1 MIVNG
6 ESYEFESMTVSEL
19 LEKLEVNQ
27 GEVVVEVNRQII
39 MKTQFAEHMVD
50 KSAQVELVA
59 FVGGG

>member
-19 LEKLEVNQ
+19 LKKLEINQ
-27 GEVVVEVNRQII
+27 AEVVVEVNRQII
-39 MKTQFAEHMVD
+39 MKTQFDEHVVD
-50 KSAQVELVA
+50 KGAEVELVA